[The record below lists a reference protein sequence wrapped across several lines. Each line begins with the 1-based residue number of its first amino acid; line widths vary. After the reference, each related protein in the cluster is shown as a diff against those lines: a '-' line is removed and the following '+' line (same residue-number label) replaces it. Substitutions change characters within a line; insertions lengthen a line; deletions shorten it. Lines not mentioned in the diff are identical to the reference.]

1 MKSRKIVK
9 HIKRTA
15 TDSMDLSYC
24 YVVLDDDVIDTKDG
38 CRLVLY
44 QALYGENKKFVRSY
58 SEFYGT
64 VNGHKR
70 FTSVSGSLLVQCQAK
85 AKTLI

>member
-1 MKSRKIVK
+1 MMKSRKIVK

-38 CRLVLY
+38 GR
-44 QALYGENKKFVRSY
+44 
-58 SEFYGT
+58 
-64 VNGHKR
+64 
-70 FTSVSGSLLVQCQAK
+70 
-85 AKTLI
+85 